1 MRLLEQAVGTA
12 FTEAGLGVG
21 FGHAQDEM
29 EARFAVRGDL
39 RDEQRGPALPRS
51 WPEPWPVSNSI
62 S

>member
-12 FTEAGLGVG
+12 F
-21 FGHAQDEM
+21 
-29 EARFAVRGDL
+29 RGDL